1 MIMHNTAFCSCM
13 TCAHT
18 TLALIVPCSFGGVLA
33 RQEPSGMEAYLVFAS
48 VYCQRGTF
56 FAFFRCIDN
65 GMCYSDLTIAMPGLG
80 TSASSRCVLF
90 IFQALPVTKEPVI
103 SSTISLPLQWLAFQ

>member
-48 VYCQRGTF
+48 VRCQRGTF
-56 FAFFRCIDN
+56 FCCIDN
-65 GMCYSDLTIAMPGLG
+65 GMCSCYDDIAIMRPGLG
-80 TSASSRCVLF
+80 TSASSRCILF
-90 IFQALPVTKEPVI
+90 IFQALPVPKEPVT